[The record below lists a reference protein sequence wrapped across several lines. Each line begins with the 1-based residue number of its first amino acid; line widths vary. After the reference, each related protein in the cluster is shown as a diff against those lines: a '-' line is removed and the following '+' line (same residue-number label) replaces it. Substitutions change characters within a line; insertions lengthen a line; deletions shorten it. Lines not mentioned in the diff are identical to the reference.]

1 MECPRPTS
9 RDLNA
14 ALSGMQFQIWPLK
27 MEAAGGKSQRK
38 FGGVHAMVW
47 LLVAAQSGRSSKQSI
62 AVHDP
67 LCLNQFSI
75 SAASACFMIFHL
87 PFR

>member
-27 MEAAGGKSQRK
+27 MEAAGGKSQRE
-38 FGGVHAMVW
+38 FGGVHAMEW
-47 LLVAAQSGRSSKQSI
+47 LLVAQSGRSSKQSI
-62 AVHDP
+62 AVDDP

-75 SAASACFMIFHL
+75 SAAAACFMIFHL
-87 PFR
+87 SFR

>member
-27 MEAAGGKSQRK
+27 MESQRK
-38 FGGVHAMVW
+38 FGGVHAMEW
-47 LLVAAQSGRSSKQSI
+47 LLVAQSG
-62 AVHDP
+62 H
-67 LCLNQFSI
+67 C
-75 SAASACFMIFHL
+75 
-87 PFR
+87 

>member
-1 MECPRPTS
+1 MECPRSTS

-38 FGGVHAMVW
+38 FGGVRAMEW
-47 LLVAAQSGRSSKQSI
+47 LLVADSVEK
-62 AVHDP
+62 V
-67 LCLNQFSI
+67 F
-75 SAASACFMIFHL
+75 
-87 PFR
+87 FR

>member
-9 RDLNA
+9 LDLNA

-38 FGGVHAMVW
+38 FGGVHAMEW
-47 LLVAAQSGRSSKQSI
+47 LA
-62 AVHDP
+62 
-67 LCLNQFSI
+67 
-75 SAASACFMIFHL
+75 HL
-87 PFR
+87 PRKTP